1 MKKAGIVLAFI
12 VMLCALVLP
21 ATGVLAATDGYYQ
34 LSEVSQPA
42 WDSTYASRTKAP
54 TADYDY
60 TYGDESSVTY
70 TLPWSFSFYGQSYTQ
85 ITADT
90 NGNIWF
96 AATGSAHSFDLATT
110 GRGPV
115 IAAWNNDLSSYF
127 NGGVFIQ
134 HKTNPERVVI
144 EWQAETYSDEGTGRP
159 NRFAVVLFPNGTIR
173 TDYGAFSPTVGKDFG
188 SGISR
193 GDGTASLSLTTTYG
207 NAFSLAGRSFLFA
220 SGSKI
225 YVGSQTESFG
235 DVPAGTASQP
245 RTITLVNGGTDNLLI
260 STVNLTA
267 NGSGMFSLAAGG
279 DGCSGATLAPSQ
291 SCTVQAVFSPS
302 ALGLQSAVLSIS
314 SNDPTTPSLDI
325 ALTGTGLYPT
335 LTVAK
340 GDTGAG
346 TVTSSPA
353 GISCGTTCSGSFATG
368 STVTLTA
375 SPEAGSAFTGWSG
388 ACSGTGDCTVT
399 MDTAKSVTASFTTT
413 NPPTVTIFSPSG
425 TVAGKRPLLQYNAGT
440 GTVVVTVDG
449 VVVSKTSGDTLDTLA
464 EGTHVIRVE
473 ATNRG

>member
-1 MKKAGIVLAFI
+1 MKKAGIVLALI
-12 VMLCALVLP
+12 VMLWALILP
-21 ATGVLAATDGYYQ
+21 ATGVVAATDGYYQ
-34 LSEVSQPA
+34 LGEVSQPA
-42 WDSTYASRTKAP
+42 WDSTSASRTKAP

-96 AATGSAHSFDLATT
+96 TATGSAHSFDLATT

-127 NGGVFIQ
+127 HGGVFIQ

-144 EWQAETYSDEGTGRP
+144 EWQTETYSDEGTGRP

-173 TDYGAFSPTVGKDFG
+173 ADYGTFSPSVGKDFG
-188 SGISR
+188 TGISR
-193 GDGTASLSLTTTYG
+193 GDGTASLSLTATYG

-267 NGSGMFSLAAGG
+267 NSSGMFSLAAGG

-302 ALGLQSAVLSIS
+302 ALGPQSAVLSIS

-325 ALTGTGLYPT
+325 ALSGTGLYPRHPRRSHQQGR
-335 LTVAK
+335 LYRLRRKYHHGRYHRPGAGFRHPRGRRAGGGGQFGHCLHLQRSAEHGL
-340 GDTGAG
+340 GDQGQCCGFLVLRTGARHG
-346 TVTSSPA
+346 EHL
-353 GISCGTTCSGSFATG
+353 GR
-368 STVTLTA
+368 
-375 SPEAGSAFTGWSG
+375 PE
-388 ACSGTGDCTVT
+388 DRDVQVPR
-399 MDTAKSVTASFTTT
+399 SV
-413 NPPTVTIFSPSG
+413 
-425 TVAGKRPLLQYNAGT
+425 RPQP
-440 GTVVVTVDG
+440 
-449 VVVSKTSGDTLDTLA
+449 
-464 EGTHVIRVE
+464 
-473 ATNRG
+473 